1 MPRIRTLFAVVV
13 LVSTLAAC
21 AGDTARENEDVEI
34 RDLTLPPAEPIATI
48 VDEPEPEPVKTSP
61 QPEPTA
67 ARPRARRPEPK
78 REPEPRRPE
87 LEPVLSLAAGTVFT
101 VTAQDTLTSRHN
113 KVGDPVSARLR
124 EGVRDESG
132 KLVMPPGAVF
142 LGTISDV
149 APAESPG
156 GEGRMV
162 LTFDRVEFDGQAYE
176 VRVRLD
182 SIATRMKG
190 RGVTAGDAAKVGA
203 GAVVGGIAGR
213 LLGGNRTG
221 TVVGAVAGAAVGVGI
236 AAATRD
242 VDIILDAGAPIRL
255 VLTTSLRLR

>member
-1 MPRIRTLFAVVV
+1 MACMRTLFAVVA
-13 LVSTLAAC
+13 LVSAVGAC
-21 AGDTARENEDVEI
+21 GGGTTREDKDAEI

-48 VDEPEPEPVKTSP
+48 GDGPEPEPVKTVP
-61 QPEPTA
+61 QPTA
-67 ARPRARRPEPK
+67 ARPRERQPEPK
-78 REPEPRRPE
+78 REPKPLPEP
-87 LEPVLSLAAGTVFT
+87 EPVLRLAAGTVFT

-113 KVGDPVSARLR
+113 KIGDLVSARLR

-132 KLVMPPGAVF
+132 KLVIPPGAVF

-162 LTFDRVEFDGQAYE
+162 LTFDRVEFAGQAYE

-213 LLGGNRTG
+213 LLGGNKKG
-221 TVVGAVAGAAVGVGI
+221 TIVGAVAGAAVGVGI

-255 VLTTSLRLR
+255 VLTAPLRLR

>member
-1 MPRIRTLFAVVV
+1 MARMRTLFAVVA
-13 LVSTLAAC
+13 LVSTVAAC
-21 AGDTARENEDVEI
+21 GGDTAREDEDAEI
-34 RDLTLPPAEPIATI
+34 RDLTLTPAEPIATI
-48 VDEPEPEPVKTSP
+48 GDEPKPEPVKTSP
-61 QPEPTA
+61 QPTA
-67 ARPRARRPEPK
+67 TRPRARQPEPK
-78 REPEPRRPE
+78 REPKPRRPE
-87 LEPVLSLAAGTVFT
+87 PEPVLSLAAGTVFT

-113 KVGDPVSARLR
+113 KIGDPVSARLR

-132 KLVMPPGAVF
+132 KLVIPPGAVF

-162 LTFDRVEFDGQAYE
+162 LTFDRVEFAGQAYE

-213 LLGGNRTG
+213 LLGGNKKG
-221 TVVGAVAGAAVGVGI
+221 TIVGAVAGAAVGVGI

-255 VLTTSLRLR
+255 VLTAPLRLR

>member
-1 MPRIRTLFAVVV
+1 MACMRTLFAVVA
-13 LVSTLAAC
+13 LVSAVAAC
-21 AGDTARENEDVEI
+21 GGGTTREDKDAEI

-48 VDEPEPEPVKTSP
+48 GDGPEPEPVKTVP
-61 QPEPTA
+61 QPTA
-67 ARPRARRPEPK
+67 ARPREHQPEPK
-78 REPEPRRPE
+78 REPKPLPEP
-87 LEPVLSLAAGTVFT
+87 EPVLRLAAGTVFT

-113 KVGDPVSARLR
+113 KIGDLVSARLR

-132 KLVMPPGAVF
+132 KLVIPPGAVF

-162 LTFDRVEFDGQAYE
+162 LTFDRVEFAGQAYE

-213 LLGGNRTG
+213 LLGGNKRG

-242 VDIILDAGAPIRL
+242 VDIILDAGAPIWL
-255 VLTTSLRLR
+255 VLTAPLRLR

>member
-1 MPRIRTLFAVVV
+1 MRTLFAVVA
-13 LVSTLAAC
+13 LVSAVAAC
-21 AGDTARENEDVEI
+21 GGGTTREDKDAEI

-48 VDEPEPEPVKTSP
+48 GDGPEPEPVKTVP
-61 QPEPTA
+61 QPTA
-67 ARPRARRPEPK
+67 ARPREHQPEPK
-78 REPEPRRPE
+78 REPKPLPEP
-87 LEPVLSLAAGTVFT
+87 EPVLRLAAGTVFT

-113 KVGDPVSARLR
+113 KIGDLVSARLR

-132 KLVMPPGAVF
+132 KLVIPPGAVF

-162 LTFDRVEFDGQAYE
+162 LTFDRVEFAGQAYE

-213 LLGGNRTG
+213 LLGGNKRG

-242 VDIILDAGAPIRL
+242 VDIILDAGAPIWL
-255 VLTTSLRLR
+255 VLTAPLRLR

>member
-1 MPRIRTLFAVVV
+1 MARMRTLFAVVA
-13 LVSTLAAC
+13 LVSTVAAC
-21 AGDTARENEDVEI
+21 GRDTEDEDVEI

-48 VDEPEPEPVKTSP
+48 GDEPEPDAVKTSP
-61 QPEPTA
+61 QPEPT
-67 ARPRARRPEPK
+67 REPERRRPEP
-78 REPEPRRPE
+78 
-87 LEPVLSLAAGTVFT
+87 EPVPSLAAGTVFT
-101 VTAQDTLTSRHN
+101 VTSQDTLTSRHN
-113 KVGDPVSARLR
+113 KIGDPVSAMLR

-132 KLVMPPGAVF
+132 RLVILPGAVF

-213 LLGGNRTG
+213 LLGGNKKG

-255 VLTTSLRLR
+255 VLTAPLRLR

>member
-1 MPRIRTLFAVVV
+1 MACMRTLFAVVA
-13 LVSTLAAC
+13 LVSAVGAC
-21 AGDTARENEDVEI
+21 GGGTTREDKDAEI

-48 VDEPEPEPVKTSP
+48 GDGPE
-61 QPEPTA
+61 
-67 ARPRARRPEPK
+67 PEPK
-78 REPEPRRPE
+78 REPKPLPEP
-87 LEPVLSLAAGTVFT
+87 EPVLRLAAGTVFT

-113 KVGDPVSARLR
+113 KIGDLVSARLR

-132 KLVMPPGAVF
+132 KLVIPPGAVF

-162 LTFDRVEFDGQAYE
+162 LTFDRVEFAGQAYE

-213 LLGGNRTG
+213 LLGGNKRG

-242 VDIILDAGAPIRL
+242 VDIILDAGAPIWL
-255 VLTTSLRLR
+255 VLTAPLRLR

>member
-1 MPRIRTLFAVVV
+1 MRTLFAVVA
-13 LVSTLAAC
+13 LVSAVAAC
-21 AGDTARENEDVEI
+21 GGGAAREDEDAEI

-48 VDEPEPEPVKTSP
+48 GDEPEPEPVKTVP
-61 QPEPTA
+61 QPTA
-67 ARPRARRPEPK
+67 ARPRARQPEPK
-78 REPEPRRPE
+78 REPKPRPE
-87 LEPVLSLAAGTVFT
+87 PEPVLRLAAGTVFT

-113 KVGDPVSARLR
+113 KIGDLVSARLR

-132 KLVMPPGAVF
+132 KLVIPPGAVF

-162 LTFDRVEFDGQAYE
+162 LTFDRVEFAGQAYE

-213 LLGGNRTG
+213 LLGGNKRG

-242 VDIILDAGAPIRL
+242 VDIILDAGAPIWL
-255 VLTTSLRLR
+255 VLTAPLRLR

>member
-1 MPRIRTLFAVVV
+1 MACMRTLFAVVA
-13 LVSTLAAC
+13 LVSAAAAC
-21 AGDTARENEDVEI
+21 GGGTVREDEDAEI

-48 VDEPEPEPVKTSP
+48 GDGPEPEPVKTVP
-61 QPEPTA
+61 QPTA
-67 ARPRARRPEPK
+67 ARPREHQPEPK
-78 REPEPRRPE
+78 REPKPLPEP
-87 LEPVLSLAAGTVFT
+87 EPVLRLAAGTVFT

-113 KVGDPVSARLR
+113 KIGDLVSARLR

-132 KLVMPPGAVF
+132 KLVIPPGAVF

-162 LTFDRVEFDGQAYE
+162 LTFDRVEFAGQAYE

-213 LLGGNRTG
+213 LLGGNKRG

-242 VDIILDAGAPIRL
+242 VDIILDAGAPIWL
-255 VLTTSLRLR
+255 VLTAPLRLR

>member
-1 MPRIRTLFAVVV
+1 MARMRTLFAVVA
-13 LVSTLAAC
+13 LVSTVAAC
-21 AGDTARENEDVEI
+21 GGDTAREDEDAEI
-34 RDLTLPPAEPIATI
+34 RDLTLTPAEPIATI
-48 VDEPEPEPVKTSP
+48 GDGPEPEPVKTVP
-61 QPEPTA
+61 QPTA
-67 ARPRARRPEPK
+67 ARPRERQPEPK
-78 REPEPRRPE
+78 REPKPLPEP
-87 LEPVLSLAAGTVFT
+87 EPVLRLAAGTVFT

-113 KVGDPVSARLR
+113 KIGDLVSARLR

-132 KLVMPPGAVF
+132 KLVIPPGAVF

-162 LTFDRVEFDGQAYE
+162 LTFDRVEFAGQAYE

-213 LLGGNRTG
+213 LLGGNKRG

-255 VLTTSLRLR
+255 VLTAPLRLR

>member
-1 MPRIRTLFAVVV
+1 MARIRTLFAVVA
-13 LVSTLAAC
+13 LVSTVAAC
-21 AGDTARENEDVEI
+21 GGDTAREDEDVEI
-34 RDLTLPPAEPIATI
+34 RDLRLPPVEPIATI
-48 VDEPEPEPVKTSP
+48 GVEPEPEPVQTSP

-67 ARPRARRPEPK
+67 ARPRPEPK

-87 LEPVLSLAAGTVFT
+87 PEPVLSLAAGTVFT

-113 KVGDPVSARLR
+113 KIGDPVSARLR

-255 VLTTSLRLR
+255 VLTTPLRLR

>member
-1 MPRIRTLFAVVV
+1 MARIRTLFVVV
-13 LVSTLAAC
+13 ALVSTVAAC
-21 AGDTARENEDVEI
+21 GGDTAREDEDAEI

-48 VDEPEPEPVKTSP
+48 GDEPEPEPETSP
-61 QPEPTA
+61 QPKPTV

-87 LEPVLSLAAGTVFT
+87 PEPVLSLAAGTAFT
-101 VTAQDTLTSRHN
+101 VTAQDTLTSRQN
-113 KVGDPVSARLR
+113 KIGDPVSARLR

-132 KLVMPPGAVF
+132 KLVIPPGAVF

-213 LLGGNRTG
+213 LLGGNKKG

-255 VLTTSLRLR
+255 VLTAPLRLR

>member
-1 MPRIRTLFAVVV
+1 MARMRTLFAVVA
-13 LVSTLAAC
+13 LVSTVAAC
-21 AGDTARENEDVEI
+21 GGDTAREDEDAEI
-34 RDLTLPPAEPIATI
+34 RDLTLTPAEPIATI
-48 VDEPEPEPVKTSP
+48 GDEPEPEPVKTSP
-61 QPEPTA
+61 QPTA
-67 ARPRARRPEPK
+67 TRPRARQPEPK
-78 REPEPRRPE
+78 REPKPRRPE
-87 LEPVLSLAAGTVFT
+87 PEPVLSLAAGTVFT

-113 KVGDPVSARLR
+113 KIGDPVSARLR

-132 KLVMPPGAVF
+132 KLVIPPGAVF

-162 LTFDRVEFDGQAYE
+162 LTFDRVEFAGQAYE

-213 LLGGNRTG
+213 LLGGNKGG
-221 TVVGAVAGAAVGVGI
+221 TVVGAVAGAGV
-236 AAATRD
+236 AAAFAVFAFSASRPCLSRHGNGENHKQRASQT
-242 VDIILDAGAPIRL
+242 
-255 VLTTSLRLR
+255 